1 MGIQIANNFT
11 LKAKKYLDERQ
22 NFKTIAE
29 MVAYAETSLPDGFI
43 CYNVEDGKRYE
54 FNSSNSVDVTLGKW
68 REYSATGSGSTTKEI
83 IPNNPIG
90 SIVKG
95 TPIPK
100 NTSLETIITNMLV
113 KYIPATVV
121 MSISPVKTL
130 YKVGESVSTLDITAT
145 VTKESESISYIKYY
159 VGSSEVD
166 NKTET
171 TDTGLSNGGSYTYQ
185 YTTPITTDST
195 IKVEVNDGKS
205 NVEKTID
212 IKFVNPVL
220 VGSTADCTTELVQE
234 QGNITYDNFNIDN
247 DQIVIKYDSSWGELT
262 SIIDKNQ
269 FEYIQDFTKTT
280 EVIGSVTYNVYTLND
295 PITLDNYSMT
305 FIF

>member
-90 SIVKG
+90 SIIKG
-95 TPIPK
+95 TPIPQ

-159 VGSSEVD
+159 VGASEVD

-171 TDTGLSNGGSYTYQ
+171 TDTGLSDGGSYTYQ

-195 IKVEVNDGKS
+195 IKVKVNDGKS

-220 VGSTADCTTELVQE
+220 VGSTTDCTTELVQE

-280 EVIGSVTYNVYTLND
+280 EAIGSVTYNVYTLND